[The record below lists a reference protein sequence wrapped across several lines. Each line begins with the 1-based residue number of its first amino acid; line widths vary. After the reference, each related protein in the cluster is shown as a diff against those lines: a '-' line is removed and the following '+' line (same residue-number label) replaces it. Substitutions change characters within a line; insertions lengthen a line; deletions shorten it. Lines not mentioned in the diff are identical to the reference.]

1 MKEHTL
7 YAKISK
13 CVFGTNQVE
22 YLGHIISKEGVATDP
37 TMIKAMLEWP
47 IPVNLKQM
55 RRFLAGKAT
64 WTTDLKLKAVIESM
78 QQGTPNPMFTSF
90 ANEQRRK
97 GKLVVGND
105 ENVRLKLINHFYNS
119 AIWGH
124 SVHVTTTLD
133 TREGVER
140 CIHGFHRGVADVTRE
155 NSDHGGGGQTKMK
168 SYADK
173 KRSDRE
179 FMVGDFVY
187 LKLQPYRPRFS
198 RSGSYLES
206 FSSLQDRDRKL
217 TNRVNKQHKLSSK
230 FYGPFKVLERI
241 GKVAYKLELP
251 PTAQVHP
258 VFHVSQ
264 LKKCHSKEATIRTLP
279 LCDAQDMI
287 AASPFKLLDRKMTKQ
302 GNRAVVY
309 GLIQLSNGSEYDATW
324 ELLTDIEKRI
334 PDFDIDP

>member
-1 MKEHTL
+1 
-7 YAKISK
+7 
-13 CVFGTNQVE
+13 
-22 YLGHIISKEGVATDP
+22 
-37 TMIKAMLEWP
+37 
-47 IPVNLKQM
+47 
-55 RRFLAGKAT
+55 GKAT

-155 NSDHGGGGQTKMK
+155 NSDHGGGGQTK
-168 SYADK
+168 
-173 KRSDRE
+173 
-179 FMVGDFVY
+179 
-187 LKLQPYRPRFS
+187 
-198 RSGSYLES
+198 
-206 FSSLQDRDRKL
+206 
-217 TNRVNKQHKLSSK
+217 VNKQHKLSSK